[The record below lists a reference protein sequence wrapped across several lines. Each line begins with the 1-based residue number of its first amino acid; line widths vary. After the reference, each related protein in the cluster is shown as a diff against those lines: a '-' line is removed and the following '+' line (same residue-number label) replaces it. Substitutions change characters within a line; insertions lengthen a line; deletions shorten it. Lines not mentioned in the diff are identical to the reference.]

1 MTIKGYYYYYF
12 ILSLFLSVPVQAG
25 VITGA
30 IIGVV
35 LGVLILVVAIYYLM
49 RFLVARRVF
58 SLSMRS
64 VWEHLLPQARPDPLP
79 GLDTHTPIHT
89 HTLTTTQPRSPPV
102 THSHKNTR
110 HEQGINR
117 TPNRTGEY
125 SVTYSCIARLNT
137 QLFYQEVHIFKQ
149 PTSACPL

>member
-1 MTIKGYYYYYF
+1 MLCMGRLMTYFTGTCDNKGLLLLLLYT
-12 ILSLFLSVPVQAG
+12 LSFLSVPVQAG

-102 THSHKNTR
+102 THSHKNT
-110 HEQGINR
+110 HVMSKALTE
-117 TPNRTGEY
+117 P
-125 SVTYSCIARLNT
+125 
-137 QLFYQEVHIFKQ
+137 
-149 PTSACPL
+149 PTEPGTTKSPILA